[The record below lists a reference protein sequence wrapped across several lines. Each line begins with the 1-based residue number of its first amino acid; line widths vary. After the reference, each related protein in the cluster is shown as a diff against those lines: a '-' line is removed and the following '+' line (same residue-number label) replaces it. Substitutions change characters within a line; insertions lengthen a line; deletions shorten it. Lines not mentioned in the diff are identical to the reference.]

1 VAHYTYLIIGGGMT
15 ADSAASGIR
24 EVDPEGSIGIISAE
38 SNPPYNRPPLTK
50 ALWTGKKALDN
61 IWRNTKDRNVDL
73 FLGRKV
79 TQLDP
84 DAQRV
89 VDDQGE
95 TFTYDKLLL
104 ATGGSPRKLPFGD
117 DRILYYRTVEDYKR
131 LRELTGEG
139 RRFAVIGGG
148 FIGSEIAAALA
159 MNDQDVVMIFP
170 ESGISALKFPW
181 ELSNYLNE
189 YFREKRVE
197 VLAGELVAG
206 LEFRND
212 QIVIK
217 TKSGREILVD
227 NIVAGLGIR
236 PNTDLAE
243 SAGLETDNGIVVD
256 DFLHTSH
263 PDIFSAGDVASFYNP
278 TLDRRMRVE
287 HEDNANTQGTLAGR
301 NMAHEQLG
309 QELEPYQYLPYFYSD
324 LFDLGYEAVGLL
336 NSDLETHADWE
347 EPYQKGVVYYL
358 QNGRVVGVLLW
369 NVWGQ
374 LDAARALMAEAG
386 PFEEEELSG
395 RIPA

>member
-1 VAHYTYLIIGGGMT
+1 MAHYTYLIIGGGMT
-15 ADSAASGIR
+15 ADSAVRGIR
-24 EVDPEGSIGIISAE
+24 EVDPDGSIGVISAE
-38 SNPPYNRPPLTK
+38 SSPPYNRPPLTK
-50 ALWTGKKALDN
+50 ALWTGKKTLEQ
-61 IWRNTKDRNVDL
+61 IWRNTKDRGVDL
-73 FLGRKV
+73 FLDRRV

-84 DAQRV
+84 DARRI
-89 VDDQGE
+89 VDDRGE
-95 TFTYDKLLL
+95 AYTYDKLLL
-104 ATGGSPRKLPFGD
+104 ATGGSPRQLPFGD
-117 DRILYYRTVEDYKR
+117 DRILYFRTVEDYER

-170 ESGISALKFPW
+170 EGGIGALKFPW

-189 YFREKRVE
+189 YYREKGVE
-197 VLAGELVAG
+197 VLPEEMVTG
-206 LEFRND
+206 LEYRND
-212 QIVIK
+212 QIAIK
-217 TKSGREILVD
+217 TRSGREILVD
-227 NIVAGLGIR
+227 NIIAGIGIQ
-236 PNTDLAE
+236 PNTDLAK

-256 DFLHTSH
+256 EYLHTSH

-278 TLDRRMRVE
+278 ILDRRIRVE

-309 QELEPYQYLPYFYSD
+309 QELEPYHYLPYFYSD
-324 LFDLGYEAVGLL
+324 MFDLGFEAVGLL
-336 NSDLETHADWE
+336 NSDLETYADWE

-358 QNGRVVGVLLW
+358 QDGRVVGALLW

-374 LDAARALMAEAG
+374 LDAARTLMAEAG
-386 PFEEEELSG
+386 PFEGEELSG